1 MLELGIDETTFR
13 PLESFKNPKFAV
25 GMKPMI
31 CFTGS
36 LFDSTPEYK
45 LVKSVFLDFFRGE
58 TINAV
63 DVEGLQ
69 YMINVSAAEPSDR
82 ETTPV
87 VHLRVHLIK
96 TRKSGQKLPRVEVEE
111 IGPRMDFRVR
121 RIQEADAG
129 MMKEALKK
137 PRQLEVRL
145 NHFLHLLLVWSSQI
159 ADRVCRRG
167 RGRTSRPTSSAISL
181 GGFTPGSRI

>member
-145 NHFLHLLLVWSSQI
+145 NHFRYLLLVFGLRRLLTGY
-159 ADRVCRRG
+159 AGEDEEEYRDRYYRR
-167 RGRTSRPTSSAISL
+167 
-181 GGFTPGSRI
+181 